1 MALTGAVLLHAMP
14 RLTLPRKLF
23 LALSGLLL
31 SIVLVFLALTRWG
44 LQHSLGDFVAE
55 IELSRMDWLNS
66 RLAQRYAEQGSWAFL
81 SEAPEAWSQMLR
93 RRSGPRNDDT
103 AMASRSPDSW
113 GPGAAPPPPGP
124 PPGSAF
130 DRPQPPIHLGGAPP
144 AQPPVGEHSP
154 GPWAGRGEPEPP
166 PRPRGPGPNPLEGG
180 GPDSVYP
187 RLLLLG
193 PDGQQHLAGAVP
205 SEPLTPA
212 LRSPIEHQGRTVGYL
227 AVLPLRHLGGQANQA
242 FLAQQLQ
249 FALWAGGV
257 GLLLALLISWRLSR
271 RWLRPI
277 TALIQ
282 AAQQVAR
289 GQPAAPLPTQGDDE
303 LAALSQTFNHM
314 NQELASVEASRQRW
328 LSDVAHELRTPLA
341 AMRAEIEALQDG
353 IRPFN
358 EGTTER
364 LHGQV
369 MRLGQLVDD
378 LRLSLLEPE
387 AAAMPLPDRVSPLP
401 LLKET
406 VDWMRERFAQAELR
420 LSLDSLCQQAPA
432 HWQLAGDE
440 RRLQQVFMNLLENSL
455 RYTQAGGQLHVSA
468 QAVTGQG
475 GDGAVV
481 GLWLH
486 FDDSAPAPRADE
498 LQRLAE
504 RFYRADSSRNRALGG
519 SGLGLSIVQRLI
531 EAHGGRLALALST
544 LGGLR
549 ASLYLPLSPDAP
561 APGARAAVPHPAPFT
576 EPP

>member
-1 MALTGAVLLHAMP
+1 MP

-81 SEAPEAWSQMLR
+81 SDEPDAWSQLLR
-93 RRSGPRNDDT
+93 RRPAPREGDAALVSQGAPSGPPGALPRGPN
-103 AMASRSPDSW
+103 PGG
-113 GPGAAPPPPGP
+113 GPGQPPGP
-124 PPGSAF
+124 PF
-130 DRPQPPIHLGGAPP
+130 DRSGPPAHRGDGPPGPPSPGDPQPHPQPPSWPP
-144 AQPPVGEHSP
+144 RPES
-154 GPWAGRGEPEPP
+154 EPP
-166 PRPRGPGPNPLEGG
+166 PRPRGPGPKPADGG

-187 RLLLLG
+187 RLVLLG
-193 PDGQQHLAGAVP
+193 PDGQQRLAGAVP
-205 SEPLTPA
+205 SEPLAAA
-212 LRSPIEHQGRTVGYL
+212 LRSPIDHQGRTVGYL
-227 AVLPLRHLGGQANQA
+227 AVLPLRHLGGQTNQA

-257 GLLLALLISWRLSR
+257 GLLLALLISWRLSQ

-314 NQELASVEASRQRW
+314 NLELASVEASRQRW

-358 EGTTER
+358 ASTTER
-364 LHGQV
+364 LHRQV

-378 LRLSLLEPE
+378 LRLSLHEPD
-387 AAAMPLPDRVSPLP
+387 APALPLPDTVQPLP
-401 LLKET
+401 LLKES
-406 VDWMRERFAQAELR
+406 VDWMRERFAQAGLR
-420 LSLDSLCQQAPA
+420 LTLDPLCEQAPT
-432 HWQLAGDE
+432 HWQLPGDE

-455 RYTQAGGQLHVSA
+455 RYTQAGGQVHVSA
-468 QAVTGQG
+468 EAVGPREG
-475 GDGAVV
+475 SSPPE

-486 FDDSAPAPRADE
+486 VDDSAPAPRADE
-498 LQRLAE
+498 LQRLTE

-519 SGLGLSIVQRLI
+519 SGLGLSIVQRLV
-531 EAHGGRLALALST
+531 EAHGGRLTLTLSA

-549 ASLYLPLSPDAP
+549 ASLYLPLNSKAP
-561 APGARAAVPHPAPFT
+561 TPPGPTSQAAQAPSHTP
-576 EPP
+576 